1 MVHPLPAK
9 CHKGRSKT
17 EPQKVSELEK
27 KLWGL
32 GTAWTFPVSE
42 FSLGT
47 PLVRTD
53 VSGLSMTDVFPE
65 PSAQAEARW
74 PGGAVASLVT
84 APPRI
89 ASQLEA
95 GAVLPGVDPADGWVA
110 QTPFHTDLGLL
121 CFLSGSKQ
129 CPLLDSS
136 GIAGAPDPES
146 RFLRDQPRS
155 RAARGR
161 AGVDLGS
168 EGVCEPQ
175 TLCDLWDGS
184 GARARG
190 SQRASGRLGA
200 VALQEGGPQDGDS
213 RALVSSSC
221 LDPYPPAAPA
231 TRHQVCA
238 TTAGATPG
246 AGAGQ
251 ASENRGGGQGEE
263 APRTSPEELRA
274 GPLATSQAPDWH

>member
-1 MVHPLPAK
+1 M
-9 CHKGRSKT
+9 
-17 EPQKVSELEK
+17 
-27 KLWGL
+27 
-32 GTAWTFPVSE
+32 
-42 FSLGT
+42 
-47 PLVRTD
+47 
-53 VSGLSMTDVFPE
+53 
-65 PSAQAEARW
+65 
-74 PGGAVASLVT
+74 VT

-200 VALQEGGPQDGDS
+200 VALQEGEMQISEERRGVEEARKP
-213 RALVSSSC
+213 L
-221 LDPYPPAAPA
+221 
-231 TRHQVCA
+231 
-238 TTAGATPG
+238 AGAGVGPGASVAGARVGPGAARGQQGWGGAWCPWQGLEWGWGSKGPAGLGEPHFLGAPKGPSLTG
-246 AGAGQ
+246 AGAWVQILG
-251 ASENRGGGQGEE
+251 RWVLGE
-263 APRTSPEELRA
+263 SPGYA
-274 GPLATSQAPDWH
+274 GKGRH